1 MFVLEFTSPIDMV
14 FHERK
19 TSFKQGGRLTFDIEK
34 PGDTLFFSAIGTEE
48 LNSVQNILELVFLL
62 LLLFIHVTDIK
73 YIFDAPN

>member
-48 LNSVQNILELVFLL
+48 LNSVQNILELVL
-62 LLLFIHVTDIK
+62 
-73 YIFDAPN
+73 IFVIVVVYSCYRY